1 MDRSSGDC
9 GNGNAWPPALRRRL
23 GIPPSA
29 ATNQP
34 SSSTTNASSAAH
46 NSNNYYSQAT
56 ATKPSANTSSNIAP
70 LSSHELRQYIHDS
83 YAKLT
88 SIQRQLHRG
97 EELYYEES
105 YHHGTLLSFGFSAD
119 VHSIIGNYSIYIC
132 SNSYLIFP
140 FLVHSSIFRQFAKQ
154 RLG

>member
-9 GNGNAWPPALRRRL
+9 GNGNAWPLALRRRL

-29 ATNQP
+29 ATKQP

-46 NSNNYYSQAT
+46 NSNNYYSQAA
-56 ATKPSANTSSNIAP
+56 ATKTSAANTSSNTAP

-83 YAKLT
+83 YATLT

-105 YHHGTLLSFGFSAD
+105 YHHGTHVSFG
-119 VHSIIGNYSIYIC
+119 IIGNYHYIHM
-132 SNSYLIFP
+132 F
-140 FLVHSSIFRQFAKQ
+140 
-154 RLG
+154 

>member
-34 SSSTTNASSAAH
+34 SSSTTNASSAAR
-46 NSNNYYSQAT
+46 NSNIYYSQAA
-56 ATKPSANTSSNIAP
+56 ATKTSAANTSSNMAP

-105 YHHGTLLSFGFSAD
+105 YHHGTHVSFGFSAD
-119 VHSIIGNYSIYIC
+119 VHSIICNVLT
-132 SNSYLIFP
+132 LIFP
-140 FLVHSSIFRQFAKQ
+140 FLVHSSIFRQLATG
-154 RLG
+154 LG

>member
-1 MDRSSGDC
+1 MDRNSGDC

-29 ATNQP
+29 ATKQP

-46 NSNNYYSQAT
+46 SSNNYSQAA
-56 ATKPSANTSSNIAP
+56 ATKHSANASSNMAP

-105 YHHGTLLSFGFSAD
+105 YHHGTH
-119 VHSIIGNYSIYIC
+119 VHSIICN
-132 SNSYLIFP
+132 
-140 FLVHSSIFRQFAKQ
+140 
-154 RLG
+154 

>member
-1 MDRSSGDC
+1 MAMHGLPHYIVDL
-9 GNGNAWPPALRRRL
+9 AFLRLWQR
-23 GIPPSA
+23 ISHQA
-29 ATNQP
+29 AQRMHRVP
-34 SSSTTNASSAAH
+34 AH
-46 NSNNYYSQAT
+46 NSYNYYSQAA
-56 ATKPSANTSSNIAP
+56 ATKTSAANTSSNIAP

-119 VHSIIGNYSIYIC
+119 VHSIIGNYIIYIH
-132 SNSYLIFP
+132 I
-140 FLVHSSIFRQFAKQ
+140 I
-154 RLG
+154 

>member
-1 MDRSSGDC
+1 MDRSSSDC

-119 VHSIIGNYSIYIC
+119 VHSIIGNYIIYIH
-132 SNSYLIFP
+132 I
-140 FLVHSSIFRQFAKQ
+140 I
-154 RLG
+154 